1 MNKNQDLGLF
11 LLRLGLAA
19 VFFFHGL
26 DKLNNIDGIIGFFSS
41 LGIPAIFAYLVAII
55 ETLGGLALFVGL
67 WVEKVSLAL
76 AIVMLFAIYL
86 VKFSKGFFGGYEFD
100 LLLLL
105 GALAISMM
113 GSGSYTVKH
122 WLKK

>member
-1 MNKNQDLGLF
+1 MHKNQDLGLL

-26 DKLNNIDGIIGFFSS
+26 DKLNNIDGVIGFFSS
-41 LGIPAIFAYLVAII
+41 LGLSAFFAYLVAIV
-55 ETLGGLALFVGL
+55 ETLGGLALFLGL
-67 WVEKVSLAL
+67 WVEKTALAL
-76 AIVMLFAIYL
+76 SVVMLIAIYL
-86 VKFSKGFFGGYEFD
+86 VKFSKGFFSGYEFD

-105 GALAISMM
+105 SSLALSMM